1 MISLYYRDTLDFKEI
16 LINEKNKII
25 PKDWD
30 ILSFDKLFDI
40 TSSKRVHAN
49 KYVEN
54 GVPFFRGTE
63 ITQMKNG
70 IFNYET
76 FISPDFFKELKSKYK
91 LPKIGD
97 LLITAV
103 GTIGNVFLIK
113 ENFDFYFK
121 DGNIIWLVN
130 KNSENY
136 FYLEYFL
143 TSLYFQ
149 NVLSFSVGGSTYNAL
164 PIQKLKSLEMII
176 PPKKEQQKIVE
187 CLQSQQL
194 LIDKQVRSKIIHEKN
209 ILSLQQKFISGKTR
223 IKLTLDKEQEL
234 LSKGI
239 ISVIEEKAEKEQFS
253 FLSINEGKFEEF
265 VNLVDLT
272 KDITFYQN
280 NENNWKKEEVNEL
293 QKQLPKDWNVEQ
305 LYKKVNF
312 IKGKSVPENQLN
324 YNGVGLKYLKTT
336 EFWLDSASKRDTVHF
351 TGTVD
356 EKYLKRK
363 DEYVFSMDGF
373 NNKIG
378 EGTLG
383 LISNEDE
390 GIVSTSFYKLEK
402 NNIYHLVVNILKSN
416 YVQNFIMRLGEGTTV
431 YHAGKYMKN
440 LQGVFPKSTVE
451 QKLLSMIFEKE
462 EKLVDSLKEKIK
474 LEEKVFKY
482 LQQELL
488 SGRIRIK
495 LEE

>member
-1 MISLYYRDTLDFKEI
+1 MNLRPII
-16 LINEKNKII
+16 EKNIKNIIINNKNKTIPADWNKATIKNIFSNKVDHRGIAPKKIKQNENSI
-25 PKDWD
+25 PLLTAK
-30 ILSFDKLFDI
+30 I
-40 TSSKRVHAN
+40 V
-49 KYVEN
+49 
-54 GVPFFRGTE
+54 
-63 ITQMKNG
+63 KNG
-70 IFNYET
+70 YIDKFEEYIDYENYLERCKRGQVKPGDLIFTTEAPMGNVAICPIVNT
-76 FISPDFFKELKSKYK
+76 ALGQRMIAFSDKNHNSLFFKYNFLSNYTQAHLKSKATGSTVLGIKSSTLLKLELFFPSLNEQNLISNFLYK
-91 LPKIGD
+91 QEDVINK
-97 LLITAV
+97 
-103 GTIGNVFLIK
+103 
-113 ENFDFYFK
+113 
-121 DGNIIWLVN
+121 LVN
-130 KNSENY
+130 
-136 FYLEYFL
+136 
-143 TSLYFQ
+143 
-149 NVLSFSVGGSTYNAL
+149 
-164 PIQKLKSLEMII
+164 IKLNTI
-176 PPKKEQQKIVE
+176 KKIKYY
-187 CLQSQQL
+187 QQL
-194 LIDKQVRSKIIHEKN
+194 L
-209 ILSLQQKFISGKTR
+209 FFGTTR
-223 IKLTLDKEQEL
+223 IKLSEEKQKEL

-239 ISVIEEKAEKEQFS
+239 ISVTEESREKEQFY

-265 VNLVDLT
+265 VNLIDLT
-272 KDITFYQN
+272 KDIIFYQN

-293 QKQLPKDWNVEQ
+293 HKKLPKDWNVEQ

-312 IKGKSVPENQLN
+312 IKGKAIPENQLN

-351 TGTVD
+351 TGTID

-416 YVQNFIMRLGEGTTV
+416 YVQNFIMRVGEGTTV

-495 LEE
+495 SEE

>member
-1 MISLYYRDTLDFKEI
+1 MFLKAYKNSDNLEYITFHTVCTVQQGLQINIFERLKEKIDGAFPYITIQSLKNGEQLDFILNPRESVKFTKE
-16 LINEKNKII
+16 
-25 PKDWD
+25 D
-30 ILSFDKLFDI
+30 ILVTRTGSTGKI
-40 TSSKRVHAN
+40 VRN
-49 KYVEN
+49 EE
-54 GVPFFRGTE
+54 GVFH
-63 ITQMKNG
+63 N
-70 IFNYET
+70 N
-76 FISPDFFKELKSKYK
+76 FFKLN
-91 LPKIGD
+91 L
-97 LLITAV
+97 
-103 GTIGNVFLIK
+103 
-113 ENFDFYFK
+113 K
-121 DGNIIWLVN
+121 DGFFNDFIYYTLISENLQAKIKNVATTTTIPDLNHGEFFSLPVLDLKLEEQKHVSKILTAQENIIKGLNGLLN
-130 KNSENY
+130 KE
-136 FYLEYFL
+136 FKC
-143 TSLYFQ
+143 
-149 NVLSFSVGGSTYNAL
+149 
-164 PIQKLKSLEMII
+164 I
-176 PPKKEQQKIVE
+176 KIN
-187 CLQSQQL
+187 Q
-194 LIDKQVRSKIIHEKN
+194 N
-209 ILSLQQKFISGKTR
+209 ILLSGKTR
-223 IKLTLDKEQEL
+223 IKLTVEKEKEL
-234 LSKGI
+234 LSKGV
-239 ISVIEEKAEKEQFS
+239 ISVTEEITEKEQFS

-265 VNLVDLT
+265 VNLIDLT
-272 KDITFYQN
+272 NDITFYQN
-280 NENNWKKEEVNEL
+280 NENDWKEEEVNEL

-312 IKGKSVPENQLN
+312 IKGKSIPENQLN
-324 YNGVGLKYLKTT
+324 YNGEGLKYLKTT

-378 EGTLG
+378 DGTLG

-402 NNIYHLVVNILKSN
+402 NDIYHLVVNILKSN
-416 YVQNFIMRLGEGTTV
+416 YVQNFIMRCGEGTTV